1 MYSNN
6 SKLTESR
13 SPPPLIAVGKMRPDL
28 ALQEINQAR
37 SQFKQ
42 LEDAREWNG
51 CHLHSITTTRAQELQ
66 YIINTNMFIQ
76 LQSCPRF

>member
-37 SQFKQ
+37 SLSVQ
-42 LEDAREWNG
+42 AIGG
-51 CHLHSITTTRAQELQ
+51 CT
-66 YIINTNMFIQ
+66 
-76 LQSCPRF
+76 